1 MKQSD
6 DFQMDILSYQVPSL
20 FLFLFFLLFKH
31 ARFSVITKDIAYP
44 VEIWPISI
52 YKDTKPA
59 KAITGSEVRDRRQAY
74 HQPN

>member
-1 MKQSD
+1 
-6 DFQMDILSYQVPSL
+6 MDILSYQISAEPSP
-20 FLFLFFLLFKH
+20 FLSFKH
-31 ARFSVITKDIAYP
+31 ARFSVITKDIACP

>member
-6 DFQMDILSYQVPSL
+6 DFQMDILSYQVSTEP
-20 FLFLFFLLFKH
+20 FPFFLLFKH
-31 ARFSVITKDIAYP
+31 ARFSVITKDIAHP